1 MNIGIGEHIMKVKNW
16 VIGGIVALFL
26 LLLVI
31 CGYRAYMFG
40 DVTLSL
46 EQMAKKRI
54 LITYYTRTNDTTKIA
69 NTIHELVGGDMIKI
83 EPERAYPA
91 DKNLYLKKISE
102 EKDKHSVVPLKNA
115 FPKLGQYDIIFVG
128 SPAPNG
134 TAATPVK
141 SFLYKNNKSLKK
153 KIIIP
158 FIVYEKPALAMGA
171 YRHME
176 FQSVDSYFKNPYYM
190 QEGDKK
196 SRKVSITRW
205 LKLIKFKRYELK

>member
-1 MNIGIGEHIMKVKNW
+1 MKVKNW
-16 VIGGIVALFL
+16 VISGIVALFL
-26 LLLVI
+26 LVLVI

-69 NTIHELVGGDMIKI
+69 DTIHELIGGDMIKI

-91 DKNLYLKKISE
+91 DKNAYLNKINE
-102 EKDKHSVVPLKNA
+102 EKEKHAVVPLKTS
-115 FPKLGQYDIIFVG
+115 FPKLNQYDIIFVG
-128 SPAPNG
+128 TPAPNG

-141 SFLYKNNKSLKK
+141 SFLLKNSKDLKK
-153 KIIIP
+153 KIVIP
-158 FIVYEKPALAMGA
+158 FIVYEKISQAMGA
-171 YRHME
+171 YRDME
-176 FQSVDSYFKNPYYM
+176 YQSEGSYFKNPYYM